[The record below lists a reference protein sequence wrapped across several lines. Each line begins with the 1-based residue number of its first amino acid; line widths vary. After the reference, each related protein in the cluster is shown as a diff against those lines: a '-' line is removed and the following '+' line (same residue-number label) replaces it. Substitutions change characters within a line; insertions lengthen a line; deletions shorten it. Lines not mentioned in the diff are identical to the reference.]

1 MKVRDMIG
9 PQASARPTD
18 LEYDQDE
25 CDRYVSR
32 FIAAMDA
39 DTEEIV
45 KAENVT
51 AIHLEVASK
60 ADLYIAIYGAMGS
73 RYRTGLR
80 AYLNQWKLR

>member
-9 PQASARPTD
+9 SSASARPTD
-18 LEYDQDE
+18 LDYDQDE
-25 CDRYVSR
+25 CNRYVNR

-39 DTEEIV
+39 DVEEIV

-60 ADLYIAIYGAMGS
+60 ADLYIAIYGALGS

-80 AYLNQWKLR
+80 AYLNQWKSR